1 MRALWLE
8 NNKISLHDVAQPHK
22 DNEALI
28 KIRKAGICSTDL
40 ELVRGYYPYTGI
52 LGHEFVGEVVSLTPT
67 PLPQGEGQ
75 RVKVGDRVVGE
86 INAVCNEC
94 EQCLNGRPTHC
105 EDRTVLGIVNRD
117 GTFAEYT
124 NLPIDNLHRVPDSV
138 PDEMAVFTEPLAAAL
153 EIQQQVQINPTDR
166 VLLVGAGRL
175 GQLIAQTLALTGCD
189 LRVVARHAHQQE
201 LLQRRG
207 IKIIAEE
214 DLKPWRWDIVVEAT
228 GSPGGFSLARQAIRP
243 RGTLV
248 LKSTYKGEIS
258 VNFSSIV
265 VDEINIIGSRCGPFE
280 PALRLMESKQVDPTV
295 LIMDEFGLNDA
306 LKAFERAAESG
317 VLKVL
322 VNTA

>member
-1 MRALWLE
+1 MNALWLE
-8 NNKISLHDVAQPHK
+8 NNKIDMREVPQTRKP
-22 DNEALI
+22 NEALI

-40 ELVRGYYPYTGI
+40 ELVKGYYPYTGI
-52 LGHEFVGEVVSLTPT
+52 IGHEFVGDIIEADDPSWV
-67 PLPQGEGQ
+67 GQ
-75 RVKVGDRVVGE
+75 RVVGE

-94 EQCLNGRPTHC
+94 EQCRNGRPTHC
-105 EDRTVLGIVNRD
+105 EHRTVLGIVNRN

-124 NLPIDNLHRVPDSV
+124 SLPIANLHRVPAAV

-153 EIQQQVQINPTDR
+153 EIQDQIQVKPTDR

-175 GQLIAQTLALTGCD
+175 GQLIAQTLALTGCN
-189 LRVVARHAHQQE
+189 LHVVARHAYQQN
-201 LLQRRG
+201 LLKQRA

-214 DLKPWRWDIVVEAT
+214 DVQRWRWDIVVEAT
-228 GSPGGFSLARQAIRP
+228 GSPSGFSLARHAIRP

-248 LKSTYKGEIS
+248 LKSTYKGEMS

-265 VDEINIIGSRCGPFE
+265 VDEINLIGSRCGPCE

-295 LIMDEFGLNDA
+295 LIDSEFTLENA
-306 LKAFERAAESG
+306 LKAFEHAAETG

-322 VNTA
+322 VRP